1 MSKHPIF
8 LERQEERD
16 ALVDEYLIPNG
27 IHDPR
32 VIEAF
37 RTVPRH
43 ALVGNKE
50 QDEAYQDYPLSIGL
64 QQTIS
69 QPLVVA
75 KMTQGLGVEKGMKI
89 LEIGTGSGYQAAIL
103 RELGAEVYTVEILAL
118 LSFQAQKKL
127 QLLGYTNIHFHIG
140 DGYYGWPS
148 MAPFDGVL
156 LTAAPDQIPKPLIQQ
171 LRNNCKIILPLGKET
186 QQLME
191 VRKEGDDFHW
201 DNLGPVSF
209 VGMVGRVDS

>member
-1 MSKHPIF
+1 MSKNIIF
-8 LERQEERD
+8 EQRQEERD
-16 ALVDEYLIPNG
+16 ALVNEYLIPNG

-37 RTVPRH
+37 RRVPRH
-43 ALVGNKE
+43 ALVSKKE

-75 KMTQGLGVEKGMKI
+75 KMTQGLNIRKGMNI

-103 RELGAEVYTVEILAL
+103 HELGAIVYTVEILAL
-118 LSFQAQKKL
+118 LSFQAQKNL
-127 QLLGYTNIHFHIG
+127 NELDYTNIHYHIG

-148 MAPFDGVL
+148 MAPFDGIL
-156 LTAAPDQIPKPLIQQ
+156 LTAAPEQIPKPLIDQ
-171 LRNNCKIILPLGKET
+171 LKNECKLILPMGKET
-186 QQLME
+186 QHLME
-191 VRKEGDDFHW
+191 ITKNGEDLRWE
-201 DNLGPVSF
+201 NLGPVSF